1 MIKSQVNKILP
12 RLNILRQWE
21 GLTMFLLY
29 MLVGYVVCVLF
40 PLPWINRFIIDLWAK
55 LLSVKTDE

>member
-1 MIKSQVNKILP
+1 
-12 RLNILRQWE
+12 
-21 GLTMFLLY
+21 MFLLY